1 MEQSH
6 AISGA
11 ASGEPLLSVEDLRT
25 YIFTKSGTVRAVD
38 GVSFTVRR
46 GEAMGLVGESGCGKS
61 MTCHSIVG
69 LLPPTGRTVGG
80 RIVFDGEDLLAKPE
94 EELMAYR
101 GKQIGMILQDPLMSL
116 NPVYTIGNQ
125 VAEVFR
131 LDEPRASRA
140 TVGRRVA
147 EILTRV
153 KIPSAE
159 RRLRNYPFEFSGGM
173 RQRVVAAMVM
183 ARSPKLLIAD
193 EPTTALDVTIQDQF
207 LRLLKEMQQQSNMGL
222 ILVTHNLGIVAEV
235 CDSVAIMYAG
245 RIVESGSV
253 FRVYGEPTHPYTRG
267 LMDALPKIGVRRKR
281 LYQIEGEPPD
291 LCGLPSGCHFH
302 PRCTYA
308 MDICSKEYP
317 PMTQLPAGGRAA
329 CWLLQKNTNGP
340 GQSDARPPASED
352 VSEEG
357 AAEGRDP

>member
-1 MEQSH
+1 MSQNTV
-6 AISGA
+6 
-11 ASGEPLLSVEDLRT
+11 EPLLSVEDLLT
-25 YIFTKSGTVRAVD
+25 YVFTKSGIVRAVD
-38 GVSFTVRR
+38 GVSFSVRR

-61 MTCHSIVG
+61 MTCHSIIG
-69 LLPPTGRTVGG
+69 LLPPAARTLGG
-80 RIVFDGEDLLAKPE
+80 SIMFDGEDLLEKREKQIAK
-94 EELMAYR
+94 YR

-116 NPVYTIGNQ
+116 NPVYTVGNQ

-131 LDEPRASRA
+131 LDDPHGSRE
-140 TVGRRVA
+140 TVNRKVV

-173 RQRVVAAMVM
+173 RQRVVAAMAM

-207 LRLLKEMQQQSNMGL
+207 LRLLKQMQTESGMAL

-245 RIVESGSV
+245 RIVESGTV
-253 FRVYGEPTHPYTRG
+253 ERVYNEPAHPYTRG
-267 LMDALPKIGVRRKR
+267 RMDALPKLGVRRRR

-302 PRCTYA
+302 PRCMLA
-308 MDICSKEYP
+308 IPVCRREYP
-317 PMTQLPAGGRAA
+317 PMTELSSGGRAA
-329 CWLLQKNTNGP
+329 CWRLGE
-340 GQSDARPPASED
+340 ARSSISEGETP
-352 VSEEG
+352 VQEEV
-357 AAEGRDP
+357 RQ

>member
-1 MEQSH
+1 MDERQ
-6 AISGA
+6 A
-11 ASGEPLLSVEDLRT
+11 ASQEPLLSVEDLRT
-25 YIFTKSGTVRAVD
+25 YIFTRSGTVRAVD
-38 GVSFTVRR
+38 GVSFSLRP

-61 MTCHSIVG
+61 MTCHSIIG

-80 RIVFDGEDLLAKPE
+80 RIVFDGQDLLAKPE
-94 EELMAYR
+94 ADMVAYR

-131 LDEPRASRA
+131 LDEPRAKREA
-140 TVGRRVA
+140 IGRRVV

-159 RRLRNYPFEFSGGM
+159 QRLRNYPFEFSGGM

-207 LRLLKEMQQQSNMGL
+207 LRLLKDMQAESGMAL
-222 ILVTHNLGIVAEV
+222 MLVTHNLGIVAEV

-253 FRVYGEPTHPYTRG
+253 ASVYSEPAHPYTRG
-267 LMDALPKIGVRRKR
+267 LMEALPMIGVRKR
-281 LYQIEGEPPD
+281 RLFQIEGEPPD

-302 PRCTYA
+302 PRCA
-308 MDICSKEYP
+308 LVIDKCRMEYP
-317 PMTQLPAGGRAA
+317 PVTDLPNGGQAA
-329 CWLLQKNTNGP
+329 CWRVGE
-340 GQSDARPPASED
+340 R
-352 VSEEG
+352 
-357 AAEGRDP
+357 